1 MAGLKLEGLHVIYK
15 CNKYPEKDFVIMTMH
30 LLPAYWTTNNHRK
43 RKKKKISKR
52 MEQELIQHEKF
63 LKRMGIDPNYKRKP
77 TPLKLDGPSNQ
88 LPEKNI
94 KDMDWSPCVKKN
106 TPSLSGD
113 YIIGQAYNKGNLVVL
128 SGKEASDASTGKRR

>member
-1 MAGLKLEGLHVIYK
+1 MSG
-15 CNKYPEKDFVIMTMH
+15 MH
-30 LLPAYWTTNNHRK
+30 LLPIYYTTTNHKR
-43 RKKKKISKR
+43 RKKPRKVTKR
-52 MEQELIQHEKF
+52 MEAELREHEKF
-63 LKRMGIDPNYKRKP
+63 LKKMGVSSNPIVRERA
-77 TPLKLDGPSNQ
+77 PLKLDGPSNQ

-128 SGKEASDASTGKRR
+128 SSKEASDSATGKRR